1 MTDVHHPKAKSKT
14 RAAQRKGALTNWK
27 KTGRTIIKYLRK
39 RDISGDDL
47 RRELWV
53 HEEASTP
60 KKKKKT
66 GRGYDINLNAP
77 KVANG
82 TADPAKP
89 KPDVKV
95 SEEGKLPPIDQP
107 QANGHGAANGAA
119 NGVCKTVLDVD
130 SMKTPG
136 GGIKKTKQQRR
147 EALFKK
153 KRAKSALSRK
163 VQSIDMGLYPVD
175 TDSSDEDL
183 FTGNVW
189 WEVAGQL
196 EGEGVD
202 NAAFEP
208 DSRVQ
213 FISTPAPA
221 PAPARAPPAPA
232 PVKPPEPE
240 KKDPPSEPPADPPA
254 E

>member
-1 MTDVHHPKAKSKT
+1 
-14 RAAQRKGALTNWK
+14 
-27 KTGRTIIKYLRK
+27 
-39 RDISGDDL
+39 
-47 RRELWV
+47 
-53 HEEASTP
+53 
-60 KKKKKT
+60 
-66 GRGYDINLNAP
+66 
-77 KVANG
+77 
-82 TADPAKP
+82 
-89 KPDVKV
+89 
-95 SEEGKLPPIDQP
+95 
-107 QANGHGAANGAA
+107 
-119 NGVCKTVLDVD
+119 
-130 SMKTPG
+130 MKTPG
-136 GGIKKTKQQRR
+136 GGISNKKTKQQRR

-213 FISTPAPA
+213 HIS
-221 PAPARAPPAPA
+221 A
-232 PVKPPEPE
+232 PVTSQPQ
-240 KKDPPSEPPADPPA
+240 PALLSHPA
-254 E
+254 LQTSQTRKQVRYKHQEEEEEILLLKYF